1 MKAHTER
8 FKEEIST
15 YGRQLDNKITY
26 SQYGENKN
34 VTDLLGA
41 NVITNTDLLK
51 TVMKEFD
58 FDSKQKIDKDILVN
72 YQFGVKIN
80 DDYEYLDY
88 GNFIVVENDWNAD
101 TNSFKHICYDK
112 MLYTMVEYDGSG
124 ISYPITVRNYISR
137 IATKCGLVFA
147 NSNDTFVNYDKTIK
161 QDHFSNG
168 NYTFRDVLD
177 YLCEIIA
184 GCLVINENGE
194 LAIKYPTETNE
205 VFNADFLRDTN
216 ITFKSKYGAVNSIVF
231 SRGAGSDNIY
241 RKDDND
247 INTNGLHELRFDNNP
262 FLEGTDR
269 EEFID
274 GVYNELHGLEF
285 YVMDVTSTGIAF
297 LEVGDFYTF
306 EITEAQ
312 AIKSGLVKAGLFKA
326 QNNNSGSIKCL
337 LLNDEMDLSSGLN
350 EIIYADEPSSSVTN
364 YKTSSPTDNSIKN
377 AIITTDKNAG
387 EIVLKANSDG
397 KIVQV
402 ELKGNADNGSVF
414 NVDADNINL
423 TANDIINLIAGNSI
437 NLTAKNI
444 SINSTNFNVDKDGN
458 TTITS
463 GSIQSNNYVAN
474 TRGTKINLTDG
485 VIDTKNFKVDSTGNA
500 TMNNAILT
508 GGEIKSSNYVT
519 NTSGTKINLSTGAID
534 SKNFK
539 VDNQGNT
546 ICNNLNING
555 GKILINQNFTEQNPY
570 IDIEHPN
577 STELAPIS
585 TMLWGD
591 GISCINYQGTPSI
604 RTENGNGY
612 AELSGHVVNAFGF
625 NNISLA
631 EKKKDFELLQS
642 GLDIINNID
651 IYKYRYKN
659 EINEKKHIGLV
670 IGDNY
675 KYSKE
680 VTTDD
685 NKEVELYS
693 FIAVCCKAIQ
703 ELEEKIKRLES
714 EK

>member
-1 MKAHTER
+1 MKTHTER

-41 NVITNTDLLK
+41 NVITNSDLLK

-72 YQFGVKIN
+72 YQFGVKID

-124 ISYPITVRNYISR
+124 ISYPITVRDYINT

-147 NSNDTFVNYDKTIK
+147 NSNNTFVNYDKTIK

-184 GCLVINENGE
+184 GWLVINENGE

-326 QNNNSGSIKCL
+326 QNNNSGLIKCL

-350 EIIYADEPSSSVTN
+350 EIIYTDEPSLSVTN

-402 ELKGNADNGSVF
+402 ELKGNANNGSVF
-414 NVDADNINL
+414 NVSADNINL
-423 TANDIINLIAGNSI
+423 SANDILNLIAGNSI
-437 NLTAKNI
+437 NLTTRNMTI
-444 SINSTNFNVDKDGN
+444 DSTNFSVDKNGN
-458 TTITS
+458 TT
-463 GSIQSNNYVAN
+463 
-474 TRGTKINLTDG
+474 
-485 VIDTKNFKVDSTGNA
+485 
-500 TMNNAILT
+500 
-508 GGEIKSSNYVT
+508 
-519 NTSGTKINLSTGAID
+519 
-534 SKNFK
+534 
-539 VDNQGNT
+539 
-546 ICNNLNING
+546 CNNLTING
-555 GKILINQNFTEQNPY
+555 GKVLINAQFTEQNPY

-577 STELAPIS
+577 STENAPIS

-591 GISCINYQGTPSI
+591 GISCINYQGIPSI

-612 AELSGHVVNAFGF
+612 AELSGHVVDAFGF

-680 VTTDD
+680 VTTDN
-685 NKEVELYS
+685 NKEVDLYS

-703 ELEEKIKRLES
+703 EQQEEIDLLKQEIKLLKERID
-714 EK
+714 K